1 MASPAVMHLDASLE
15 ERQQCMPSISVRG
28 HMWCVHMCE
37 CVFTSRKPKDMMG
50 NGLWVKLNDKDVV
63 LCCSIA
69 PVISVI

>member
-1 MASPAVMHLDASLE
+1 MHAINLCKGAHVV
-15 ERQQCMPSISVRG
+15 CA
-28 HMWCVHMCE
+28 HMCE

-50 NGLWVKLNDKDVV
+50 DGLWVKLNDRDVV